1 MPILV
6 PSSFGGYTVCCDA
19 SRVGL
24 GCVPMQHGRVII
36 YFSLQLNKYE

>member
-6 PSSFGGYTVCCDA
+6 VQSGFGGYTVCCDA
-19 SRVGL
+19 LRVGL

-36 YFSLQLNKYE
+36 